1 LKIENV
7 SRECKVEVRMY
18 YFAIGNLGVLA
29 SPLGERFKISEL
41 PLPIVHD
48 LYPNQTVPDAEDLPG
63 ICLPY
68 QRLNAYRWAIPEVY
82 ACLPTA
88 SGGAKNPCILLSNAA
103 ISEEGVTWP
112 SLPDCWS
119 KATVLTQIG
128 WLAQISRLW
137 DACGQENVA
146 TSLLDLNNIAVQG
159 WQIRLYKLQ
168 SGREQVSL
176 QQLGS
181 YWQALPSSN
190 PQLRSL
196 IDGLAAG
203 QFPTAMDLEEALETL
218 ALQVSGGKVLD
229 CASQTHPGR
238 RANNEDCYEAQG
250 RFAIVC
256 DGMGG
261 HEGGEVASRMAVES
275 MDQDL
280 KTFNGQGYSPATLRK
295 ALLECV
301 HRANQGILE
310 VNQSQQRSGVGQMG
324 TTVVTYFLD
333 GPLLHIAHAGD
344 SRIYIINRQH
354 CQQLTVDQD
363 VANREMSL
371 AHLSASAAD
380 SMLGG
385 GTLTQ
390 AVGILNRN
398 SFQPI
403 AQTFVLSEECLILL
417 CSDGFCDGDLV
428 ENIWRKELLP
438 LLDTSLQERSQGL
451 IDLALRELGHDNI
464 TFVLFKF
471 IPQQP
476 ITETTQVAVEL
487 PTIPQAVQTSIPQR
501 TEAPAPGSGSRFLV
515 GSFVGVVAI
524 ASVASFFVLSQ
535 QQKATSV
542 QPSVPSVTTAITP
555 SSPPSAKSNPDTAS
569 LSSQST
575 TSTTTNKSTP

>member
-1 LKIENV
+1 
-7 SRECKVEVRMY
+7 MY
-18 YFAIGNLGVLA
+18 YFAVGNLGALA
-29 SPLGERFKISEL
+29 SPLGERFRISEL

-88 SGGAKNPCILLSNAA
+88 SGGSKDPCILLSNAA

-119 KATVLTQIG
+119 KATLLAQIG

-137 DACGQENVA
+137 DACRQENVA
-146 TSLLDLNNIAVQG
+146 TSLLNLDNIAVQG
-159 WQIRLYKLQ
+159 WQIRLYTLQ
-168 SGREQVSL
+168 IGQEQASL
-176 QQLGS
+176 QQLGHS
-181 YWQALPSSN
+181 LRILPSSH
-190 PQLRSL
+190 PQLHTL
-196 IDGLAAG
+196 IESLAAG

-218 ALQVSGGKVLD
+218 ALQVSGGRVLD
-229 CASQTHPGR
+229 CTSQTHPGR
-238 RANNEDCYEAQG
+238 RANNEDYYEAQG

-280 KTFNGQGYSPATLRK
+280 KTFNGQGYSPVTLRK

-310 VNQSQQRSGVGQMG
+310 VNKSQQRSGVGQMG

-333 GPLLHIAHAGD
+333 GPLLHVAHAGD

-354 CQQLTVDQD
+354 CQQITVDQD
-363 VANREMSL
+363 IANREMSL

-398 SFQPI
+398 NFQPI

-428 ENIWRKELLP
+428 ENTWRKELLP

-464 TFVLFKF
+464 TFVLLKF
-471 IPQQP
+471 TPDQP
-476 ITETTQVAVEL
+476 ITKTMQIAVEL
-487 PTIPQAVQTSIPQR
+487 PTIPQAVQTPIPQR
-501 TEAPAPGSGSRFLV
+501 TAAPAPRSASRLLV
-515 GSFVGVVAI
+515 GSLIGVAAI
-524 ASVASFFVLSQ
+524 ASVVGFFVLSQ
-535 QQKATSV
+535 QQKAPSI
-542 QPSVPSVTTAITP
+542 QPYVPSVTTASKP
-555 SSPPSAKSNPDTAS
+555 SPPPSI
-569 LSSQST
+569 
-575 TSTTTNKSTP
+575 KSTPDTTSLGKPTTPTTLNKPTP

>member
-1 LKIENV
+1 
-7 SRECKVEVRMY
+7 MY
-18 YFAIGNLGVLA
+18 YFAVGNLEALA

-88 SGGAKNPCILLSNAA
+88 SGGSKNPCILLSNAA
-103 ISEEGVTWP
+103 ISEDGITWP

-119 KATVLTQIG
+119 QASVLVQIG
-128 WLAQISRLW
+128 WLAQVSRLW

-146 TSLLDLNNIAVQG
+146 TSLLDPNNIAVQG

-168 SGREQVSL
+168 PGREQVSL

-181 YWQALPSSN
+181 RWQTLPSSH

-196 IDGLAAG
+196 IDALAAG
-203 QFPTAMDLEEALETL
+203 QFATAVDLEEALETL
-218 ALQVSGGKVLD
+218 ALQVSGGRVLE

-238 RANNEDCYEAQG
+238 RANNEDFYEAQG

-280 KTFNGQGYSPATLRK
+280 KTFNGQGYSPVTLRK

-324 TTVVTYFLD
+324 TTVVAYFLD

-344 SRIYIINRQH
+344 SRIYVINRQH
-354 CQQLTVDQD
+354 CQQITVDQD
-363 VANREMSL
+363 IANREVSL
-371 AHLSASAAD
+371 AHLSASAAN

-428 ENIWRKELLP
+428 ENTWRRELLP
-438 LLDTSLQERSQGL
+438 LLDTNLQDRSQGL

-464 TFVLFKF
+464 TFVLLKF
-471 IPQQP
+471 TPDQP
-476 ITETTQVAVEL
+476 MSKTTQVAAEL
-487 PTIPQAVQTSIPQR
+487 PMIPQAVSTSIPQR
-501 TEAPAPGSGSRFLV
+501 TEAPMQRSASRLLV
-515 GSFVGVVAI
+515 GMGVVAI
-524 ASVASFFVLSQ
+524 TAVAGFFVLSQ
-535 QQKATSV
+535 QQKATSI
-542 QPSVPSVTTAITP
+542 QPSAASVPASALPTP
-555 SSPPSAKSNPDTAS
+555 PPSPKSSPDTAS
-569 LSSQST
+569 LSSNPTTTTT
-575 TSTTTNKSTP
+575 TSKSVP